1 MDEQKSVDQ
10 KETQDVNTQSMDAT
24 EVNPEEKK
32 PKRKMKVWQIIL
44 LVLLVI
50 VVAGIGV
57 IAAYINKLNN
67 NIQRPDENYAEQ
79 IITNETPEPATEA
92 AVETEATATPKPQDE
107 TRDIVLYGVD
117 ARNTSLGKGNRSD
130 CIIIAHINE
139 TKKQIKLVSV
149 YRDTY
154 ANIPDHG
161 YQKITHAYA
170 FGDAMLSMSTLNINY
185 DLNLKEFVTVNFAVL
200 EDIINELGGVEID
213 VQPEE
218 VRYVNGYVHS
228 LYKESGINELSYIS
242 GSGLQTLNGSQAVAY
257 CRIRYTA
264 GGDMKRAE
272 RQRLVLSKI
281 MEKAKTMKVKTLMN
295 IAESASKKVYTS
307 LKLKDILGLVSE
319 VYDYE
324 IVESEGFPYHYA
336 TGLVS
341 GASVVKPISYLEDV
355 TTLHRD
361 VYGESDYQPSKKV
374 KSIAEDLAWMQES
387 VTTEDPGRY
396 FDE

>member
-1 MDEQKSVDQ
+1 M
-10 KETQDVNTQSMDAT
+10 
-24 EVNPEEKK
+24 KK
-32 PKRKMKVWQIIL
+32 WKV
-44 LVLLVI
+44 VLLV
-50 VVAGIGV
+50 VVVLVAGTV
-57 IAAYINKLNN
+57 AAVAGYINHLNN
-67 NIQRPDENYAEQ
+67 NIQRPDKDFREQ
-79 IITNETPEPATEA
+79 IITNETPEPEAEPSTAA
-92 AVETEATATPKPQDE
+92 AVDISVTPKPMDK

-130 CIIIAHINE
+130 CIIVAHINE
-139 TKKQIKLVSV
+139 TRKQIKLYSV

-170 FGDAMLSMSTLNINY
+170 FGDAMLGMSTLNINF
-185 DLNLKEFVTVNFAVL
+185 DLNLSDFVTVNFAVL

-213 VQPEE
+213 VQPSE
-218 VRYVNGYVHS
+218 VKYVNGYVRS
-228 LYKESGINELSYIS
+228 LHRENGMNELSYIY

-272 RQRLVLSKI
+272 RQRLVLEKI
-281 MEKAKTMKVKTLMN
+281 MEKAKTIKVKSLLK
-295 IAESASKKVYTS
+295 IAEKASSEVYTS
-307 LKLKDILGLVSE
+307 LELEDILGLARD

-324 IVESEGFPYHYA
+324 IVQSEGFPYHYD

-361 VYGESDYQPSKKV
+361 VYGESDYKPSKKV
-374 KSIAEDLAWMQES
+374 KQIAEDIAWLQQE
-387 VTTEDPGRY
+387 VTTTDPGRRL
-396 FDE
+396 DE